1 MQEGSRAFRMRCC
14 SKDRSPVILED
25 GQPIGDV
32 GCVILAG
39 FERELQVR
47 AEERRTQFCHQF
59 LNCRS
64 FIAETLATE
73 ISVQALLVLRP
84 MRSLVGQRAVIR
96 FRVTEASKGGIWMR
110 SNCIA

>member
-47 AEERRTQFCHQF
+47 AEERRPQFCHQF
-59 LNCRS
+59 LNCIS